1 MSIEA
6 PNRANIP
13 TDLSDDVEME
23 LDNPR
28 YKHQAVQEELL
39 SILESNDSDHNKV
52 IAKLIELG
60 VVVYIVTYDS
70 TDLFRDL
77 IEITIHASNHNP
89 RYASNNRCCLYKD
102 SKGRVFNV
110 VVSGGTEGLA
120 GTYDSNFISFSGF
133 EATSAAVV
141 LFRSFACL
149 DQDTGLKPAYLSLI
163 LGLVLHEEI
172 SMLWPN
178 VCLQVQGT
186 PSIGAFA
193 LQNIVIAD
201 WPRKV
206 LIFVLAM
213 ASAATGSEKQKYIT
227 LLGVI
232 IAVYI
237 LFTNLGCRAWKNMC
251 LKKQGYMGCFGAPLA
266 SFSAFLVGITFPY
279 LGFRE
284 VESGGQ
290 TALENTIIS
299 AIFVALIFI
308 VSDFDQVQK
317 FILFGSEV
325 RKGLKRKF

>member
-1 MSIEA
+1 MSQFE
-6 PNRANIP
+6 
-13 TDLSDDVEME
+13 
-23 LDNPR
+23 
-28 YKHQAVQEELL
+28 
-39 SILESNDSDHNKV
+39 SILFDD
-52 IAKLIELG
+52 
-60 VVVYIVTYDS
+60 
-70 TDLFRDL
+70 
-77 IEITIHASNHNP
+77 NH
-89 RYASNNRCCLYKD
+89 SH
-102 SKGRVFNV
+102 
-110 VVSGGTEGLA
+110 
-120 GTYDSNFISFSGF
+120 
-133 EATSAAVV
+133 
-141 LFRSFACL
+141 RSFF
-149 DQDTGLKPAYLSLI
+149 TG
-163 LGLVLHEEI
+163 
-172 SMLWPN
+172 
-178 VCLQVQGT
+178 
-186 PSIGAFA
+186 
-193 LQNIVIAD
+193 
-201 WPRKV
+201 PRKV